1 MNVLIVEDDP
11 DIGSVLSRGLG
22 GEGFDV
28 TVVDTAAGAL
38 ATAKEMNPCAIL
50 LDMIL
55 PDGSGLDI
63 CRSLRESGHT
73 GPIIFLSA
81 KDEVSDRADGL
92 TAGADD
98 YIVKPFQFD
107 ELVARLRAHLL
118 HRSGSAEEKTRLV
131 AGRLVLDLETRQAHF
146 GTVHIRLTQ
155 REAELLGLL
164 MQSANHPV
172 SRGDIFDRLWATQG
186 GVSLN
191 VVDVYVGY
199 LRGKFA
205 DITRVGGPSIGTVR
219 GRGFMLDMAGNGALS
234 RQAT

>member
-1 MNVLIVEDDP
+1 MNVLIVEDDA
-11 DIGSVLSRGLG
+11 DIGSVLTRGLS

-28 TVVDTAAGAL
+28 TVVDRAHKAL
-38 ATAKEMNPCAIL
+38 PTAKEMNPCAVL

-63 CRSLRESGHT
+63 CRGLRESGHT

-118 HRSGSAEEKTRLV
+118 HRSANAEDRGRV
-131 AGRLVLDLETRQAHF
+131 VVGRLVLDLETRQAHY
-146 GTVHIRLTQ
+146 GTVHVRLTQ
-155 REAELLGLL
+155 REAELLALL
-164 MQSANHPV
+164 MRGANHPV
-172 SRGDIFDRLWATQG
+172 SRGDIFDKLWATQG
-186 GVSLN
+186 GASLN

-199 LRGKFA
+199 LRTKFA

-219 GRGFMLDMAGNGALS
+219 GRGFMLDMAGNSALT
-234 RQAT
+234 R